1 MSYRKRYE
9 SYGENFGTI
18 NSVDS
23 AAERKK
29 KNKTKVWLT
38 RNWLPTD
45 QDAVIVDLG
54 CGTGEDLAFYIS
66 QGYSNVVGVDI
77 SPTQLN
83 YAAKLNVKTE
93 EADIFDS
100 LKDRDNKFDMI
111 SAYDVI
117 EHLTKD
123 EVLDFLSLTFKSL
136 NNEGTLILRTPNAAS
151 LFASNLRYG
160 DFTHELSFT
169 PECLVLL
176 MKAAGFTGIEI
187 REVDPAPLGYSLI
200 STIRFLLWKLIRLFV
215 KSINLIETGSNGG
228 GVYSRVFLVKGRK
241 I

>member
-1 MSYRKRYE
+1 MNYRKKIYE

-29 KNKTKVWLT
+29 KNKTKAWLT

-66 QGYSNVVGVDI
+66 QGYSNIVGVDI

-93 EADIFDS
+93 EADIFDI
-100 LKDRDNKFDMI
+100 LKDRDTFDMI

-123 EVLDFLSLTFKSL
+123 EVLDFLSLTFKS
-136 NNEGTLILRTPNAAS
+136 
-151 LFASNLRYG
+151 
-160 DFTHELSFT
+160 
-169 PECLVLL
+169 
-176 MKAAGFTGIEI
+176 
-187 REVDPAPLGYSLI
+187 
-200 STIRFLLWKLIRLFV
+200 
-215 KSINLIETGSNGG
+215 
-228 GVYSRVFLVKGRK
+228 
-241 I
+241 